1 MIHTTKLRP
10 SRRRVMSGVL
20 ALGAVLSFPLGA
32 QTGPQ
37 PSLRIQEQPAA
48 GAPAGETA
56 QNGDQVPASASAA
69 NGRAVPPEVM
79 AALGPRAVLQGEKR
93 FRWFTFTVYDI
104 RLWVPGQASA
114 QTLFDR
120 PFVLEL
126 QYARTLY
133 GKKIAERSLDEMKG
147 LSSFSEAQAKDW
159 LAFME
164 RAFPDV
170 NEGDRLSGVWNPD
183 GKVTFLFNDK
193 ETASINDARFG
204 ELFFG
209 IWLAPGTSEPAM
221 RLALLGLEK

>member
-1 MIHTTKLRP
+1 MSNMPKPL
-10 SRRRVMSGVL
+10 SFGRRVVCGAL
-20 ALGAVLSFPLGA
+20 LLGAATLSFAGRA

-37 PSLRIQEQPAA
+37 PSLSIQEKIVEPVA
-48 GAPAGETA
+48 APAPA
-56 QNGDQVPASASAA
+56 QEPVASASGTAP
-69 NGRAVPPEVM
+69 PPEVIQ
-79 AALGPRAVLQGEKR
+79 ALGPRPVLQGEKR
-93 FRWFTFTVYDI
+93 FRWFAFSVYDI
-104 RLWVPGQASA
+104 RLWVARTVSPQS
-114 QTLFDR
+114 LFDQ

-147 LSSFSEAQAKDW
+147 LATISEEQAQAW

-170 NEGDRLSGVWNPD
+170 NEGDRLSGVWAPD
-183 GKVTFLFNDK
+183 GKVTFLFNNQ

-221 RLALLGLEK
+221 RTALLGLEK